1 MTETDSTLDRN
12 AALCRLTEIALLL
25 EHITEDLDDLYD
37 QFADS
42 P

>member
-1 MTETDSTLDRN
+1 MSETDPILDRN
-12 AALCRLTEIALLL
+12 AALVRLTEIALLL
-25 EHITEDLDDLYD
+25 ERITEDLDDLYD

>member
-1 MTETDSTLDRN
+1 MSETEIPFDRN
-12 AALCRLTEIALLL
+12 AAVCRLTEIALLL
-25 EHITEDLDDLYD
+25 ERITEDLDDLYD